1 MTHSDLAEH
10 LATLR
15 IACDPKSPFYR
26 QVDFGSDGALL
37 TLPVAEQQEVFNA
50 IPADLMAMVK
60 VAGLPTSQEKKQ

>member
-1 MTHSDLAEH
+1 
-10 LATLR
+10 
-15 IACDPKSPFYR
+15 
-26 QVDFGSDGALL
+26 VDFGSDGALL